1 MSLVKKKQIIQK
13 EKKITKKLFSIVA
26 LMLISASIISN
37 AKTDMKYNMF
47 NNEWSYERE
56 NSTLGYSIF
65 DNTWAYSK

>member
-13 EKKITKKLFSIVA
+13 EKKITKKLFSIVT

-47 NNEWSYERE
+47 NNEWSNERE